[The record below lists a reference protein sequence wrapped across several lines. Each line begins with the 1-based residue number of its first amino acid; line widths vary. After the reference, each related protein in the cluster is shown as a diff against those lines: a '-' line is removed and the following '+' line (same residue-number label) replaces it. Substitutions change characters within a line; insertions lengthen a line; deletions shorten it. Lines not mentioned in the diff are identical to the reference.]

1 MKINP
6 YVANA
11 NLIKRTGAATFDFF
25 LFAGIGI
32 SLISL
37 VFGPIY
43 NQQFNTSTLTDNLLA
58 YQRASFLYVED
69 PQTEQLIQLEAE
81 QMFQGVYDYY
91 AQFKVGKTF
100 PTSDAPFVFS
110 NSWFNTDVLKT
121 DETTSYYQLDNDDA
135 NRLAI
140 VKPNLDASVLSQFHS
155 NIYQAALTDF
165 ATYPEVAT
173 LVTAINRYF
182 LEVFLWSAGLSVLFV
197 YIVLAMIMGNGRTLG
212 KVIFNL
218 DLVTPQGYLMQW
230 WQVPLRGLGFTIIL
244 FTAPISAFFSILIA
258 YTMMVFSKQ
267 YRTPHDWLASTRLVD
282 RKKSL
287 IFKDEAALD
296 RYEATHPV
304 VIDAPV
310 GGSSS
315 TPLIP

>member
-6 YVANA
+6 YIANA
-11 NLIKRTGAATFDFF
+11 NLLKRTGAATFDFF

-32 SLISL
+32 SLISF

-43 NQQFNTSTLTDNLLA
+43 NQQFSTSTLTDNLLA
-58 YQRASFLYVED
+58 YQRASFLYVD
-69 PQTEQLIQLEAE
+69 DAQTEQLVQLEAE
-81 QMFQGVYDYY
+81 QMFQGTYDYY
-91 AQFKVGKTF
+91 AQFKNGRDYPAST
-100 PTSDAPFVFS
+100 TPFVFS
-110 NSWFNTDVLKT
+110 NSWFNTSILKV
-121 DETTSYYQLDNDDA
+121 DEATSYYQLNNDDA
-135 NRLAI
+135 NLLAS
-140 VKPNLDASVLSQFHS
+140 VKPNLDVTVLSQFHRD
-155 NIYQAALTDF
+155 IYQAALTDF

-182 LEVFLWSAGLSVLFV
+182 LEVFLWSAGLSVIFV

-212 KVIFNL
+212 KMIFNL
-218 DLVTPQGYLMQW
+218 DLVTPQGYLIQW

-287 IFKDEAALD
+287 IFKDEIALD
-296 RYEATHPV
+296 RYEATNPV

-315 TPLIP
+315 TPL